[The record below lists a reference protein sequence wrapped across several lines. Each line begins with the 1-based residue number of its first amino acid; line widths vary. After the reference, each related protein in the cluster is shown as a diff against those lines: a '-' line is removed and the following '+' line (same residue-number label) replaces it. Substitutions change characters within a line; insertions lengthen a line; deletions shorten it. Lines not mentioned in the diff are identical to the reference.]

1 MFTRDHDD
9 NASLFLNLLLLDIFT
24 FPNFSF
30 TLFAQFFY
38 TSVLITFC
46 LFRLLQPLECSPV
59 IAYELGRRDRETK
72 LLLRGDC
79 FGRIA
84 IWEIPHISEKN
95 MKLVRQESFENLPG
109 ITLTSD
115 LILDVSVRF
124 SLKICSTH
132 ILLP

>member
-46 LFRLLQPLECSPV
+46 LFPLLQPLECSPV

>member
-124 SLKICSTH
+124 SLKICCTH